1 MTELL
6 KTRFFALLAGESQEE
21 ITKESLEEELGKFVE
36 EVAGLCDTGEDY
48 LSTCRAL
55 NYTKTRLQALL
66 EMYKDCDGVYWK
78 TENVLTK
85 VMELLIGFEA
95 LEEFYSPTGKLLEF
109 CELVAIAEQ
118 VLGIQIKNY
127 RQLKSRVLKRYKEET
142 VLDQL
147 ERLIEK
153 LRVQV
158 YK

>member
-66 EMYKDCDGVYWK
+66 EKYKHCDRLGDKRGVSFMLYR
-78 TENVLTK
+78 
-85 VMELLIGFEA
+85 A
-95 LEEFYSPTGKLLEF
+95 R
-109 CELVAIAEQ
+109 IAS
-118 VLGIQIKNY
+118 G
-127 RQLKSRVLKRYKEET
+127 
-142 VLDQL
+142 
-147 ERLIEK
+147 
-153 LRVQV
+153 
-158 YK
+158 

>member
-66 EMYKDCDGVYWK
+66 EMYKDCDGVGEK
-78 TENVLTK
+78 RCVA
-85 VMELLIGFEA
+85 VM
-95 LEEFYSPTGKLLEF
+95 FYR
-109 CELVAIAEQ
+109 ARIAS
-118 VLGIQIKNY
+118 G
-127 RQLKSRVLKRYKEET
+127 
-142 VLDQL
+142 
-147 ERLIEK
+147 
-153 LRVQV
+153 
-158 YK
+158 